1 LKIFQGRA
9 GFLDSTGRTDGRTIG
24 RTMSENERQAK
35 LFRETV
41 APYASA
47 AAAGASTK
55 LSISLPTDLVEVVR
69 AAAAQSGFSVSA
81 TIAAALRRTLDYAE
95 QARLDAALELDR
107 EENIAWAR
115 AYAPMAAE
123 LIGKLEW

>member
-1 LKIFQGRA
+1 
-9 GFLDSTGRTDGRTIG
+9 
-24 RTMSENERQAK
+24 MSENERQGR
-35 LFRETV
+35 LLREIV
-41 APYASA
+41 APYRSGG
-47 AAAGASTK
+47 AAGTSTK

-69 AAAAQSGFSVSA
+69 AAAAESGLSVSA
-81 TIAAALRRTLDYAE
+81 TIAAALRRTLGDAE

-115 AYAPMAAE
+115 AYAPIAAE

>member
-1 LKIFQGRA
+1 MSANQRQG
-9 GFLDSTGRTDGRTIG
+9 
-24 RTMSENERQAK
+24 K

-41 APYASA
+41 APYASG

-69 AAAAQSGFSVSA
+69 AAAAQSGLSVSA
-81 TIAAALRRTLDYAE
+81 TIAAALRRTLGDAE
-95 QARLDAALELDR
+95 QARLDGALEVDR
-107 EENIAWAR
+107 EENVAWAR

-123 LIGKLEW
+123 LISKLEW